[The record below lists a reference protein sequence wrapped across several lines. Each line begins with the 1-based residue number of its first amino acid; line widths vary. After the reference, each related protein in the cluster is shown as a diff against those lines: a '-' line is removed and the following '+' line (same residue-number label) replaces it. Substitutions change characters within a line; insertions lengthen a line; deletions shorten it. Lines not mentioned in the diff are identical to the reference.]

1 MFQGPAQ
8 AFLAPHQSEGE
19 SVLFK
24 DSTGYVFAGRG
35 QRATPPGMCS
45 GLQGEWASIRRRSEC
60 QMRCPQ
66 WA

>member
-1 MFQGPAQ
+1 MFQAPAQ

-19 SVLFK
+19 SVLFE

-35 QRATPPGMCS
+35 QRATPLGMS
-45 GLQGEWASIRRRSEC
+45 GLQGEWAGIRRRGEC
-60 QMRCPQ
+60 QMGCPQ